1 MGQFGNGNK
10 AAQGHSKAGIAG
22 RPSDWLKA
30 KCRRITK
37 KDKLIEFLADVASGK
52 DIEQVVT
59 ENGVT
64 IQIPA
69 PIKERIKAVEIL
81 LNRGFGKVESD
92 TPEAPKT
99 PGDSVRNVEAAMK
112 VLKELE
118 SYGQSRAA

>member
-1 MGQFGNGNK
+1 MARFTNGNK
-10 AAQGHSKAGIAG
+10 AAQGISRPNAG
-22 RPSDWLKA
+22 RPPDWLKE
-30 KCRRITK
+30 KCQGIVEK
-37 KDKLIEFLADVASGK
+37 EKLVEFLGDVAKGA

-81 LNRGFGKVESD
+81 LNRGFGKVDEGAAGPKSPDES
-92 TPEAPKT
+92 
-99 PGDSVRNVEAAMK
+99 VQNVERAMK

-118 SYGQSRAA
+118 SYGQANR